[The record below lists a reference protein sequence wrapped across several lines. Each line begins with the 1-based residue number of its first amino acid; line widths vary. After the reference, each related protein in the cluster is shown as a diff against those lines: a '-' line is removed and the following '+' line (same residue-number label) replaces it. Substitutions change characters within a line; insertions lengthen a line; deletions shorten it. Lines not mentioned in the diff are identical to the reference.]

1 MNLKEDDDQT
11 KPSDSPPT
19 AGSVEVKPEES
30 DTHVLLP
37 PHPLPRDVSFGDTS
51 HHATML
57 LNDLIRIHYTLL
69 KGDKTTKL
77 YTTPADAAGLASR
90 LTEFLRDG
98 RKYQL
103 SGLKDVPQPFLT
115 GHGRFFEQS
124 GDSWMEKTDEEAK
137 AMIAKSIVEQF
148 ATMESQNYFS
158 AELEELVTTLTQNC
172 DPTTKAPDD
181 PSTFS
186 APRPCDILFLLK
198 DNDLDDILPYEQQSG
213 NRHLLY
219 LASLHVSGETNES
232 AQRIE
237 ASFKIVT
244 SKIEVNSGTEL
255 VTKTPRYVAQEL
267 GPDPSLNKWRELSE
281 EELAEVSWSPQ
292 SVVTSFCY

>member
-1 MNLKEDDDQT
+1 MTRQGDEDNT
-11 KPSDSPPT
+11 KPEPPPT
-19 AGSVEVKPEES
+19 AGSEVKIES
-30 DTHVLLP
+30 DTQVLMP
-37 PHPLPRDVSFGDTS
+37 VPMPLPRDVIFGDTS

-57 LNDLIRIHYTLL
+57 LNDLIRIHYVLL
-69 KGDKTTKL
+69 KGDATAKVYK
-77 YTTPADAAGLASR
+77 TPAEADGLAAR

-103 SGLKDVPQPFLT
+103 SGLKDVPQAFLI
-115 GHGRFFEQS
+115 GNGRFFEQS
-124 GDSWMEKTDEEAK
+124 GDLWIEKTDEEAK
-137 AMIAKSIVEQF
+137 AMVANSIVEQF
-148 ATMESQNYFS
+148 ATMESHKYFS
-158 AELEELVTTLTQNC
+158 AELEELVTALTKNC
-172 DPTTKAPDD
+172 DPATKGPED

-198 DNDLDDILPYEQQSG
+198 DNDLDDVLPYEQQSG

-232 AQRIE
+232 AQRID

-281 EELAEVSWSPQ
+281 EELAEVSRSL
-292 SVVTSFCY
+292 